1 MQHIRNIAIIAHV
14 DHGKTT
20 LVDCLLKQS
29 GTFRANEAKASE
41 ERIMDS
47 MDLERE
53 KGITIRA
60 KNAAFKYKDYHINIV
75 DTPGHADF
83 GGEVERIMN
92 MIDGVLL
99 VVDAAEG
106 PQAQTRFVLRKALEA
121 GAKPIVVINKIDR
134 ENASPKKVLDQ
145 VFELFISLNATDEQ
159 LDFPFVYASAK
170 QGYAVNS
177 LEIGGAGVAPAV
189 SGVAPEILSSARTPK
204 TATGTVALP
213 EKTMGPLFDAIVKHI
228 PPPRAKAGDGFQ
240 VLVANLDYSDYLG
253 RIAFG
258 KIMAGKLKVGEA
270 ACCLHGH
277 GKITQGKITMIYH
290 FEGLKRIE
298 VPEAPAGDIVGVTG
312 FEDVFIG
319 ETIAD
324 KPERGALPYIPI
336 DPPTIQME
344 FAVND
349 GPLGGQDGKLVTA
362 RHIWERLQKEIRT
375 NVALR
380 IKQTDDPKIFEVEGR
395 GEMQIAILVEQ
406 MRREGYEVLVSRPE
420 VLYKK
425 DAHGNLLEPIEKL
438 FLEIPQEFMG
448 VIMENLSSRKAE
460 ITSMNHHGDQ
470 VTIEALIPMRGLI
483 GFETDLVN
491 QTRGLGVMSHLFHE
505 YGPDRGEIA
514 ARKNGSLVSMENGQ
528 AMAYALN
535 MIQERGRLMVE
546 PGDAI
551 YAGMIVGENAR
562 DNDIPV
568 NPCKAKRLTNMR
580 SQGEGKGI
588 QLSPPLKLSLE
599 RALEY
604 IGSDEY
610 VEATPKN
617 LRLRKKILDET
628 KRKRAERSRVIKIL
642 AE

>member
-1 MQHIRNIAIIAHV
+1 MEHIRNLAIIAHV

-29 GTFRANEAKASE
+29 GTFRANQAISSE

-99 VVDAAEG
+99 VVDAADG

-134 ENASPKKVLDQ
+134 DNASPKKVLDL
-145 VFELFISLNATDEQ
+145 VWDLFVSLEATDEQ
-159 LDFPFVYASAK
+159 MDFPVIYASAK
-170 QGYAVNS
+170 GGYAR
-177 LEIGGAGVAPAV
+177 E
-189 SGVAPEILSSARTPK
+189 K
-204 TATGTVALP
+204 TEHTGT
-213 EKTMGPLFDAIVKHI
+213 TMKPLFDAIIKHI
-228 PPPRAKAGDGFQ
+228 PPPRAHAGHGFQ

-258 KIMAGKLKVGEA
+258 KIYSGKVRMGDTGV
-270 ACCLHGH
+270 CIHGDGTKTA
-277 GKITQGKITMIYH
+277 GKITCIYH

-298 VPEAPAGDIVGVTG
+298 VPEAHAGDIVGLTG

-319 ETIAD
+319 ETLTDNA
-324 KPERGALPYIPI
+324 ERPALPYIPI
-336 DPPTIQME
+336 DPPTIQMQ

-349 GPLGGQDGKLVTA
+349 GPLAGQDGQLVTA
-362 RHIWERLQKEIRT
+362 RHIWERLQKEVRT

-380 IKQTDDPKIFEVEGR
+380 IAQTEAPNVFNVSGR

-420 VLYKK
+420 VIYRK
-425 DAHGNLLEPIEKL
+425 DQDGNLLEPIERL
-438 FLEIPQEFMG
+438 FLEIPKEFMG
-448 VIMENLSSRKAE
+448 PVLENLANRKGE
-460 ITSMNHHGDQ
+460 ITNMQHHGEQ
-470 VTIEALIPMRGLI
+470 VSVEANIPTRGLI

-505 YGPDRGEIA
+505 YGLDRGEVIS
-514 ARKNGSLVSMENGQ
+514 RKNGSLVSIEAGV
-528 AMAYALN
+528 ATAYALN
-535 MIQERGRLMVE
+535 MNQERGRLFVE
-546 PGDAI
+546 PGERI
-551 YAGMIVGENAR
+551 YQGMIVGENAR
-562 DNDIPV
+562 ENDIPV
-568 NPCKAKRLTNMR
+568 NPCKTKHLTNMR
-580 SQGEGKGI
+580 SQGDGKGI
-588 QLSPPLKLSLE
+588 QLEPALKMSLE

-604 IGSDEY
+604 IGPDEY

-628 KRKRAERSRVIKIL
+628 ARKRAAQNRTTRVV

>member
-29 GTFRANEAKASE
+29 GTFRANQHESTD
-41 ERIMDS
+41 ERLMDS
-47 MDLERE
+47 MDLEKE

-60 KNAAFKYKDYHINIV
+60 KNAAFKYKNYHINIV

-99 VVDAAEG
+99 VVDSAEG

-134 ENASPKKVLDQ
+134 DNANPKKVLDQ
-145 VFELFISLNATDEQ
+145 VFELFMSLNATDEQ
-159 LDFPFVYASAK
+159 LDFPFIYCSAK
-170 QGYAVNS
+170 QGYAKVE
-177 LEIGGAGVAPAV
+177 LDHV
-189 SGVAPEILSSARTPK
+189 
-204 TATGTVALP
+204 TGTM
-213 EKTMGPLFDAIVKHI
+213 EPLFDAIVKHI
-228 PPPRAKAGDGFQ
+228 PPPRAHAGDGFQ

-258 KIMAGKLKVGEA
+258 KIYEGKIKVGDSA
-270 ACCLHGH
+270 ICRHGN
-277 GKITQGKITMIYH
+277 GKISKNKITMIYH
-290 FEGLKRIE
+290 FEGMKRIE
-298 VPEAPAGDIVGVTG
+298 VQEAHAGDIVGLTG

-319 ETIAD
+319 ETITDSEA
-324 KPERGALPYIPI
+324 RTALPYIPI

-349 GPLGGQDGKLVTA
+349 GPLAGQDGKLVTA
-362 RHIWERLQKEIRT
+362 RHIWDRLLRETRT
-375 NVALR
+375 NVALK
-380 IKQTDDPKIFEVEGR
+380 IKQTSDPKVFDVAGR

-420 VLYKK
+420 VLYRRMA
-425 DAHGNLLEPIEKL
+425 DGTLQEPIEKL
-438 FLEIPQEFMG
+438 FVEIPQENMG
-448 VIMENLSSRKAE
+448 AIMENLAFRKAE
-460 ITSMNHHGDQ
+460 ITNMSHHGAQ
-470 VTIEALIPMRGLI
+470 VTIEALVPMRGLI

-491 QTRGLGVMSHLFHE
+491 QTKGMGVMSHLFHE
-505 YGPDRGEIA
+505 YGADRGAIE
-514 ARKNGSLVSMENGQ
+514 ARKNGSLVSMDSGE
-528 AMAYALN
+528 ATSYALN
-535 MIQERGRLMVE
+535 MVQERGRLMIG
-546 PGDAI
+546 PGELV

-562 DNDIPV
+562 ENDIPV
-568 NPCKAKRLTNMR
+568 NPVKEKKLTNMR
-580 SQGEGKGI
+580 SQGDGKGI
-588 QLSPPLKLSLE
+588 QLNAPLRLSLE

-604 IGSDEY
+604 IGSDEF

-617 LRLRKKILDET
+617 LRLRKKILDENQ
-628 KRKRAERSRVIKIL
+628 RKRSEKSRVFKVI
-642 AE
+642 EE

>member
-1 MQHIRNIAIIAHV
+1 MDHIRNIAIIAHV

-99 VVDAAEG
+99 VVDSAEG

-145 VFELFISLNATDEQ
+145 VFELFMSLNATDEQ
-159 LDFPFVYASAK
+159 LDFPFIYCSAK
-170 QGYAVNS
+170 LGYAKTE
-177 LEIGGAGVAPAV
+177 LEHV
-189 SGVAPEILSSARTPK
+189 
-204 TATGTVALP
+204 TGTM
-213 EKTMGPLFDAIVKHI
+213 EPLFDAIVKHI
-228 PPPRAKAGDGFQ
+228 PPPRAKAGEGFQ
-240 VLVANLDYSDYLG
+240 LLVANLDYSDYLG

-258 KIMAGKLKVGEA
+258 KIYEGKVKVGDSA
-270 ACCLHGH
+270 ICRHGN
-277 GKITQGKITMIYH
+277 GKVSKNKITMLYH
-290 FEGLKRIE
+290 FEGMKRIE
-298 VPEAPAGDIVGVTG
+298 IQEAHAGDIIGVTG
-312 FEDVFIG
+312 FEEVFIG
-319 ETIAD
+319 ESITDSEA
-324 KPERGALPYIPI
+324 RAALPYIPI

-349 GPLGGQDGKLVTA
+349 GPLAGQDGKLITA
-362 RHIWERLQKEIRT
+362 RHIWDRLVKEIRT

-380 IKQTDDPKIFEVEGR
+380 IAQTSDPKVFAVSGR

-406 MRREGYEVLVSRPE
+406 MRREGHEVLVSRPE
-420 VLYKK
+420 VIYRK
-425 DAHGNLLEPIEKL
+425 DAEGNLLEPIEKL
-438 FLEIPQEFMG
+438 FLEIPKDAMG
-448 VIMENLSSRKAE
+448 DVMQNLSFRKAQ
-460 ITSMNHHGDQ
+460 ITNMNHHGND
-470 VTIEALIPMRGLI
+470 VSIEAMIPTRGLI

-505 YGPDRGEIA
+505 YGPDRGDIA
-514 ARKNGSLVSMENGQ
+514 ARKNGSLVSMEDGE

-535 MIQERGRLMVE
+535 MVQERGRLMVE
-546 PGDAI
+546 PGDKI

-562 DNDIPV
+562 ENDIPV

-580 SQGEGKGI
+580 SQGDGKGI
-588 QLSPPLKLSLE
+588 ALAAPLKMSLE

-604 IGSDEY
+604 IGTDEY
-610 VEATPKN
+610 GTATPKN
-617 LRLRKKILDET
+617 LRLRTKELNET
-628 KRKRAERSRVIKIL
+628 KRKRAAQSRAPKIV
-642 AE
+642 EG

>member
-29 GTFRANEAKASE
+29 GTFRANQHESSE
-41 ERIMDS
+41 ERLMDS
-47 MDLERE
+47 MDLEKE

-60 KNAAFKYKDYHINIV
+60 KNAAFKYKNYHVNIV

-134 ENASPKKVLDQ
+134 DNANPKKVLDQ

-159 LDFPFVYASAK
+159 LDFPFIYCSAK
-170 QGYAVNS
+170 AGYA
-177 LEIGGAGVAPAV
+177 
-189 SGVAPEILSSARTPK
+189 K
-204 TATGTVALP
+204 TELDHVTGTM
-213 EKTMGPLFDAIVKHI
+213 EPLFDAIVKHI
-228 PPPRAKAGDGFQ
+228 PPPRAHAGEGFQ

-258 KIMAGKLKVGEA
+258 KIYEGKIKVGDA
-270 ACCLHGH
+270 AICRHGS
-277 GKITQGKITMIYH
+277 GKISRNKITMIYH
-290 FEGLKRIE
+290 FEGMKRIE
-298 VPEAPAGDIVGVTG
+298 VQEAHAGDIVGLTG

-319 ETIAD
+319 ETICDSEAR
-324 KPERGALPYIPI
+324 PALPYIPI

-349 GPLGGQDGKLVTA
+349 GPLAGQDGKLVTA
-362 RHIWERLQKEIRT
+362 RHIWDRLVKETRT
-375 NVALR
+375 NVALK
-380 IKQTDDPKIFEVEGR
+380 IKQTSDPKIFEVAGR

-420 VLYKK
+420 VLYRKAA
-425 DAHGNLLEPIEKL
+425 DGTLMEPIEKL
-438 FLEIPQEFMG
+438 FVEIPQENMG
-448 VIMENLSSRKAE
+448 AIMENLAFRKAE
-460 ITSMNHHGDQ
+460 ITNMNHHGSQ

-491 QTRGLGVMSHLFHE
+491 QTKGMGVMSHLFHE
-505 YGPDRGEIA
+505 YGADRGDIE
-514 ARKNGSLVSMENGQ
+514 ARKNGSLVSMDSGE
-528 AMAYALN
+528 ATSYALN
-535 MIQERGRLMVE
+535 MVQERGRLMVE
-546 PGDAI
+546 PGDLV

-562 DNDIPV
+562 ENDIPV
-568 NPCKAKRLTNMR
+568 NPVKEKKLTNMR
-580 SQGEGKGI
+580 SQGDGKGI
-588 QLSPPLKLSLE
+588 QLNAPLKLSLE

-617 LRLRKKILDET
+617 LRLRKKILDENQ
-628 KRKRAERSRVIKIL
+628 RKRSEKSRVVKVV
-642 AE
+642 EE

>member
-1 MQHIRNIAIIAHV
+1 MENEPLSMQHIRNIAIIAHV

-29 GTFRANEAKASE
+29 GTFRANEAKSSE

-60 KNAAFKYKDYHINIV
+60 KNAAFKYKNFHINIV

-134 ENASPKKVLDQ
+134 DNSNPKKVLDQ
-145 VFELFISLNATDEQ
+145 VFELFMSLKATDEQ
-159 LDFPFVYASAK
+159 LDFPFIYCSAK
-170 QGYAVNS
+170 GGYAK
-177 LEIGGAGVAPAV
+177 LELDHV
-189 SGVAPEILSSARTPK
+189 SG
-204 TATGTVALP
+204 
-213 EKTMGPLFDAIVKHI
+213 TMEPLFDAIVKHI
-228 PPPRAKAGDGFQ
+228 PPPRAKAGEGFQ
-240 VLVANLDYSDYLG
+240 ILIANLDYSDYLG

-258 KIMAGKLKVGEA
+258 KIVEGKVKVGQPA
-270 ACCLHGH
+270 SCLHGD
-277 GKITQGKITMIYH
+277 GKVTQGKITMIYH

-298 VPEAPAGDIVGVTG
+298 IEEAHAGDIIGITG

-319 ETIAD
+319 ETISD
-324 KPERGALPYIPI
+324 SPERGALPYIPI

-349 GPLGGQDGKLVTA
+349 GPLAGTDGKLVTA
-362 RHIWERLQKEIRT
+362 RHLWERLTREIRT

-380 IKQTDDPKIFEVEGR
+380 IAQTGDAKIFAVSGR

-420 VLYKK
+420 VLWKK
-425 DAHGNLLEPIEKL
+425 GPDGESLEPIEKL
-438 FLEIPQEFMG
+438 FVEVPSENLG
-448 VIMENLSSRKAE
+448 SIMENLSFRKAQ
-460 ITSMNHHGDQ
+460 ITNMNHVGSL
-470 VTIEALIPMRGLI
+470 VSLEALVPMRGLI

-491 QTRGLGVMSHLFHE
+491 QTRGMGVMSHLFHE
-505 YGPDRGEIA
+505 YGADRGEIA
-514 ARKNGSLVSMENGQ
+514 ARKNGSLVSMDSGE
-528 AMAYALN
+528 ATSYALN
-535 MIQERGRLMVE
+535 MVQERGRLMVE
-546 PGDAI
+546 PGDAV
-551 YAGMIVGENAR
+551 YVGMIVGENAR
-562 DNDIPV
+562 ENDIPV
-568 NPCKAKRLTNMR
+568 NPVKEKKLTNMR
-580 SQGEGKGI
+580 SQGDGKGI
-588 QLSPPLKLSLE
+588 QLNAPLKLSLE

-604 IGSDEY
+604 IDTDEY
-610 VEATPKN
+610 VEATPHN
-617 LRLRKKILDET
+617 LRLRKKVLDENQ
-628 KRKRAERSRVIKIL
+628 RKRSEKARTIRFIPD
-642 AE
+642 

>member
-1 MQHIRNIAIIAHV
+1 MEHIRNIAIIAHV

-29 GTFRANEAKASE
+29 GTFRANQAISSE

-99 VVDAAEG
+99 VVDAADG

-134 ENASPKKVLDQ
+134 SNSRASKVLDE
-145 VFELFISLNATDEQ
+145 VFDLFVSLHATDEQ
-159 LDFPFVYASAK
+159 LDFPTIYASAK
-170 QGYAVNS
+170 DGYAKVDLKDKS
-177 LEIGGAGVAPAV
+177 
-189 SGVAPEILSSARTPK
+189 SGME
-204 TATGTVALP
+204 
-213 EKTMGPLFDAIVKHI
+213 PLFDAIIKHI
-228 PPPRAKAGDGFQ
+228 PPPRAHAGQGFKM
-240 VLVANLDYSDYLG
+240 LVANLDYSDYLG

-258 KIMAGKLKVGEA
+258 KIYSGKVQVA
-270 ACCLHGH
+270 QPCICIHGDGRKSN
-277 GKITQGKITMIYH
+277 GKITAIYH

-298 VPEAPAGDIVGVTG
+298 VTEAHAGDVVGLTG

-319 ETIAD
+319 ETITD
-324 KPERGALPYIPI
+324 SETTPALPFVPI
-336 DPPTIQME
+336 DPPTIQMQ

-349 GPLGGQDGKLVTA
+349 GPLAGQDGKLVTA
-362 RHIWERLQKEIRT
+362 RHIRERLQKEIRT
-375 NVALR
+375 NIA
-380 IKQTDDPKIFEVEGR
+380 IKVEDTDAPNIFNVNGR

-420 VLYKK
+420 VIWRQDPDGSL
-425 DAHGNLLEPIEKL
+425 HEPIEKL
-438 FLEIPQEFMG
+438 FLEIPKEHMG
-448 VIMENLSSRKAE
+448 SVLENLSNRKSE
-460 ITSMNHHGDQ
+460 ITHMEHHGDQ
-470 VTIEALIPMRGLI
+470 VSIEALIPMRGLI
-483 GFETDLVN
+483 GFETDLIN

-505 YGPDRGEIA
+505 YGPDRGEIP
-514 ARKNGSLVSMENGQ
+514 ARKNGSLVSMESGV
-528 AMAYALN
+528 ATAYALN
-535 MIQERGRLMVE
+535 MVQERGRLFAE
-546 PGDAI
+546 PGDKI
-551 YAGMIVGENAR
+551 YEGMIVGENAR
-562 DNDIPV
+562 ENDIPV
-568 NPCKAKRLTNMR
+568 NPCKIKHLTNMR
-580 SQGEGKGI
+580 SQGDGKGI
-588 QLSPPLKLSLE
+588 QLEPALKMPLE

-610 VEATPKN
+610 VEATPVN
-617 LRLRKKILDET
+617 LRLRKKLLKEHQ
-628 KRKRAERSRVIKIL
+628 RKRAAQNRVIRI
-642 AE
+642 AGS

>member
-29 GTFRANEAKASE
+29 GTFRANQAETQT
-41 ERIMDS
+41 ERLMDS
-47 MDLERE
+47 MDLEKE

-60 KNAAFKYKDYHINIV
+60 KNAAFKYHNYDINIV

-134 ENASPKKVLDQ
+134 ENANPKKVLDQ
-145 VFELFISLNATDEQ
+145 VFELFMSLNATDEQ
-159 LDFPFVYASAK
+159 LDFPFVYCSAK
-170 QGYAVNS
+170 AGYAK
-177 LEIGGAGVAPAV
+177 LELDHV
-189 SGVAPEILSSARTPK
+189 
-204 TATGTVALP
+204 TGTMEA
-213 EKTMGPLFDAIVKHI
+213 LFDTIVKHI
-228 PPPRAKAGDGFQ
+228 PPPRAHASEGFQ
-240 VLVANLDYSDYLG
+240 LLVANLDYSEYLG

-258 KIMAGKLKVGEA
+258 KIYAGKISVGDPA
-270 ACCLHGH
+270 ICRHGY
-277 GKITQGKITMIYH
+277 GRISKGKITMIYH
-290 FEGLKRIE
+290 FEGMKRIE
-298 VPEAPAGDIVGVTG
+298 VQEAHAGDIVGLTG

-319 ETIAD
+319 ETICDSEA
-324 KPERGALPYIPI
+324 RAGLPYIPI

-362 RHIWERLQKEIRT
+362 RHLLERLTRETRT

-380 IKQTDDPKIFEVEGR
+380 IAPTSDPKVFAVSGR

-420 VLYKK
+420 VLWKK
-425 DAHGNLLEPIEKL
+425 GEDGHLLEPIEKL
-438 FLEIPQEFMG
+438 FVELPG
-448 VIMENLSSRKAE
+448 DCLGTVMENLSNRKAQ
-460 ITSMNHHGDQ
+460 ITNMNHVGSQ
-470 VTIEALIPMRGLI
+470 VSVEALIPMRGLI

-491 QTRGLGVMSHLFHE
+491 ITRGMGVASHLFHE
-505 YGPDRGEIA
+505 YGEDRGEIA
-514 ARKNGSLVSMENGQ
+514 ARKNGSLVSMDSGE
-528 AMAYALN
+528 ATSYALN
-535 MIQERGRLMVE
+535 MIQERGRLMIQ
-546 PGDAI
+546 PGEQV
-551 YAGMIVGENAR
+551 YVGMIVGENAR
-562 DNDIPV
+562 EADIPV
-568 NPCKAKRLTNMR
+568 NPVREKKLTNMR
-580 SQGEGKGI
+580 SQGDGKGI
-588 QLSPPLKLSLE
+588 QLNPPLKLSLE

-604 IGSDEY
+604 IGSDEF

-617 LRLRKKILDET
+617 LRLRKKILDENQ
-628 KRKRAERSRVIKIL
+628 RKRTAQSRVIKL
-642 AE
+642 VEAVA

>member
-29 GTFRANEAKASE
+29 GTFRANQAIAAE

-60 KNAAFKYKDYHINIV
+60 KNAAFKYKNYHVNIV

-83 GGEVERIMN
+83 GGEVERAMS

-134 ENASPKKVLDQ
+134 ENANPKKVLDQ
-145 VFELFISLNATDEQ
+145 VFELFIQLHATDEQ

-170 QGYAVNS
+170 EGYAT
-177 LEIGGAGVAPAV
+177 LDLDHA
-189 SGVAPEILSSARTPK
+189 SG
-204 TATGTVALP
+204 
-213 EKTMGPLFDAIVKHI
+213 TMEPLFDAIVKYV
-228 PPPRAKAGDGFQ
+228 PPPRAHAGEGFQ
-240 VLVANLDYSDYLG
+240 LLVANLDYSDYLG

-258 KIMAGKLKVGEA
+258 KIYTGKLKVGDSTI
-270 ACCLHGH
+270 CLHANGTKTN
-277 GKITQGKITMIYH
+277 GKITAIYH
-290 FEGLKRIE
+290 FEGLKRIDI
-298 VPEAPAGDIVGVTG
+298 PEAHAGDIVGVTG
-312 FEDVFIG
+312 FEEVFIG
-319 ETIAD
+319 ESLVD
-324 KPERGALPYIPI
+324 NPDRPPLPSKRI
-336 DPPTIQME
+336 DPPTITME

-349 GPLGGQDGKLVTA
+349 GPLAGHDGKLVTA
-362 RHIWERLQKEIRT
+362 RHIWERLLKEIRT

-380 IKQTDDPKIFEVEGR
+380 VKQTDDPKVFEVSGR

-420 VLYKK
+420 VIWHKAP
-425 DAHGNLLEPIEKL
+425 DGAMHEPIERL
-438 FLEIPQEFMG
+438 FLEIPQVHMG
-448 VIMENLSSRKAE
+448 SVLENLAWRKAE
-460 ITSMNHHGDQ
+460 IINMTHHQDQ
-470 VTIEALIPMRGLI
+470 VSIEALIPMRGLI

-491 QTRGLGVMSHLFHE
+491 LTRGLGVMSHLFHE
-505 YGPDRGEIA
+505 YGADRGEIP
-514 ARKNGSLVSMENGQ
+514 ARKNGSLVSMEDGV
-528 AMAYALN
+528 ATAYALDS
-535 MIQERGRLMVE
+535 IQERGRLMVE

-551 YAGMIVGENAR
+551 YRGMIVGENAR

-568 NPCKAKRLTNMR
+568 NPCKTKHLTNMR
-580 SQGEGKGI
+580 SQGDGKGI
-588 QLSPPLKLSLE
+588 QLSAPLKLSLE

-604 IGSDEY
+604 ISQDEY

-628 KRKRAERSRVIKIL
+628 QRKRAQQNRAIRVI

>member
-41 ERIMDS
+41 VRIMDS

-53 KGITIRA
+53 KGITIKA
-60 KNAAFKYKDYHINIV
+60 KNAAFKYKGYHVNIV

-134 ENASPKKVLDQ
+134 ENANPKKVLDE

-159 LDFPFVYASAK
+159 LDFPFVYCSAK
-170 QGYAVNS
+170 AGYAKLDLAHAS
-177 LEIGGAGVAPAV
+177 D
-189 SGVAPEILSSARTPK
+189 
-204 TATGTVALP
+204 
-213 EKTMGPLFDAIVKHI
+213 TMGPLFDAIVKYI
-228 PPPRAKAGDGFQ
+228 PPPHAKAGDGFQ
-240 VLVANLDYSDYLG
+240 ILVANLDYSDYLG

-258 KIMAGKLKVGEA
+258 KILAGKVKAGEP

-298 VPEAPAGDIVGVTG
+298 VPEAHAGDIVGITG

-349 GPLGGQDGKLVTA
+349 SPLAGQDGKLVTA

-380 IKQTDDPKIFEVEGR
+380 IKQTADPKIFEVEGR

-425 DAHGNLLEPIEKL
+425 DAKGNMLEPIEKL

-448 VIMENLSSRKAE
+448 VVMENLSGRKAE
-460 ITSMNHHGDQ
+460 ITSMNHHADQ

-514 ARKNGSLVSMENGQ
+514 ARKNGSLVSMESGV
-528 AMAYALN
+528 AMSYALN

-562 DNDIPV
+562 ENDIPV
-568 NPCKAKRLTNMR
+568 TPCKAKKLTNMR
-580 SQGEGKGI
+580 SVGDGKGI
-588 QLSPPLKLSLE
+588 QLTAPLKLSLE

-604 IGSDEY
+604 IDVDEY

-617 LRLRKKILDET
+617 LRLRKKILNET
-628 KRKRAERSRVIKIL
+628 ARKRSEKSRSIKIL
-642 AE
+642 SE

>member
-60 KNAAFKYKDYHINIV
+60 KNAAFRYKNYHINIV

-134 ENASPKKVLDQ
+134 ENANPKKVLDQ
-145 VFELFISLNATDEQ
+145 VFELFMSLNATDEQ
-159 LDFPFVYASAK
+159 LDFPFVYCSAK
-170 QGYAVNS
+170 SGYAKLD
-177 LEIGGAGVAPAV
+177 LEHA
-189 SGVAPEILSSARTPK
+189 SG
-204 TATGTVALP
+204 
-213 EKTMGPLFDAIVKHI
+213 TMEPLFEAIVNHI
-228 PPPRAKAGDGFQ
+228 PPPRANASDGFQ
-240 VLVANLDYSDYLG
+240 ILVSNLDYSDYLG

-258 KIMAGKLKVGEA
+258 KIVSGKVKVGDPA
-270 ACCLHGH
+270 ACLHGD
-277 GKITQGKITMIYH
+277 GSTSSGKITMIYH

-298 VPEAPAGDIVGVTG
+298 IEEAHAGDIVGVTG

-324 KPERGALPYIPI
+324 KPERGALPYIPT

-349 GPLGGQDGKLVTA
+349 GPLAGKDGKLVTA
-362 RHIWERLQKEIRT
+362 RHIWERLQREVRT

-380 IKQTDDPKIFEVEGR
+380 IAQTSDPKVFEVAGR

-420 VLYKK
+420 VLWKK
-425 DAHGNLLEPIEKL
+425 GPNGELLEPIEKL
-438 FLEIPQEFMG
+438 FVELPQDCLG
-448 VIMENLSSRKAE
+448 AIMENLAFRKAE
-460 ITSMNHHGDQ
+460 ITNMTHHGDQ
-470 VTIEALIPMRGLI
+470 VTVEALIPMRGLI

-491 QTRGLGVMSHLFHE
+491 QTRGMGVMSHLFHE
-505 YGPDRGEIA
+505 YGPDRGEIS
-514 ARKNGSLVSMENGQ
+514 ARKNGSLVSMEDGE
-528 AMAYALN
+528 ATAYALN
-535 MIQERGRLMVE
+535 MIQERGRLMID
-546 PGDAI
+546 PGDAV
-551 YAGMIVGENAR
+551 YKGMIVGENAR
-562 DNDIPV
+562 ENDIPV
-568 NPCKAKRLTNMR
+568 NPCKSKHLTNMR
-580 SQGEGKGI
+580 SQGDGKGI
-588 QLSPPLKLSLE
+588 QLNAPMRLSLE

-604 IGSDEY
+604 IDVDEY
-610 VEATPKN
+610 VEATPRH
-617 LRLRKKILDET
+617 LRLRKKVLDENQ
-628 KRKRAERSRVIKIL
+628 RKRVEKERVHKLVR
-642 AE
+642 E

>member
-29 GTFRANEAKASE
+29 GTFRANQHESTD
-41 ERIMDS
+41 ERLMDS
-47 MDLERE
+47 MDLEKE

-60 KNAAFKYKDYHINIV
+60 KNAAFKCKIYHVNIV

-99 VVDAAEG
+99 VVDAADG

-134 ENASPKKVLDQ
+134 ENANPKKVLDQ

-159 LDFPFVYASAK
+159 LDFPFIYCSAK
-170 QGYAVNS
+170 DGYAKVE
-177 LEIGGAGVAPAV
+177 LEHVAG
-189 SGVAPEILSSARTPK
+189 
-204 TATGTVALP
+204 
-213 EKTMGPLFDAIVKHI
+213 TMEPLFDAIIKHI
-228 PPPRAKAGDGFQ
+228 PPPHAKAGEGFQ

-258 KIMAGKLKVGEA
+258 KIMAGKVKVGET

-277 GKITQGKITMIYH
+277 GKITQGKITMIYQ

-298 VPEAPAGDIVGVTG
+298 VQEAHAGDIVGITG

-349 GPLGGQDGKLVTA
+349 SPLAGQDGKLVTA

-380 IKQTDDPKIFEVEGR
+380 IRQTADPKIFAVSGR

-425 DAHGNLLEPIEKL
+425 DANGNMLEPIEKL

-448 VIMENLSSRKAE
+448 AIMENLSGRKAE

-470 VTIEALIPMRGLI
+470 VTIEALVPMRGLI

-546 PGDAI
+546 PGDAV

-562 DNDIPV
+562 ENDIPV

-580 SQGEGKGI
+580 SVGDGKGI
-588 QLSPPLKLSLE
+588 QLTAPLKLSLE

-604 IGSDEY
+604 IDVDEY

-617 LRLRKKILDET
+617 LRLRKKILNET
-628 KRKRAERSRVIKIL
+628 ARKRSEKSRSIKIL
-642 AE
+642 SE

>member
-1 MQHIRNIAIIAHV
+1 MVRPASFDMQHIRNIAIIAHV

-29 GTFRANEAKASE
+29 GTFRANEAKATE

-60 KNAAFKYKDYHINIV
+60 KNAAFKYHNYHVNIV

-83 GGEVERIMN
+83 GGEVERAMS

-121 GAKPIVVINKIDR
+121 GAQPIVVINKIDR
-134 ENASPKKVLDQ
+134 ENADPKKVLDQ
-145 VFELFISLNATDEQ
+145 VFDLFIQLHATDEQ

-170 QGYAVNS
+170 DGYAKYE
-177 LEIGGAGVAPAV
+177 LAHT
-189 SGVAPEILSSARTPK
+189 SG
-204 TATGTVALP
+204 
-213 EKTMGPLFDAIVKHI
+213 TMEPLFDTILKRV
-228 PPPRAKAGDGFQ
+228 PPPRAFASEGFQ
-240 VLVANLDYSDYLG
+240 LLVANLDYSDYLG

-258 KIMAGKLKVGEA
+258 KIYSGKITVGQPA
-270 ACCLHGH
+270 VCLHGN
-277 GKITQGKITMIYH
+277 GTQTAGKITMIYH

-298 VPEAPAGDIVGVTG
+298 VQEAHAGDIVGVTG
-312 FEDVFIG
+312 FEEVFIG
-319 ETIAD
+319 ETLAD
-324 KPERGALPYIPI
+324 NPDRPALPHKPI
-336 DPPTIQME
+336 DPPTIQMQ

-349 GPLGGQDGKLVTA
+349 GPLAGQDGQLVTA

-380 IKQTDDPKIFEVEGR
+380 IAQTDDPKVFNVSGR

-420 VLYKK
+420 VIWRR
-425 DAHGNLLEPIEKL
+425 DAAGGLREPIERL
-438 FLEIPQEFMG
+438 FLEIPKEFMG
-448 VIMENLSSRKAE
+448 PVLENLSLRKGE
-460 ITSMNHHGDQ
+460 ITNMLHHADQ
-470 VTIEALIPMRGLI
+470 VSVEALVPMRGLI

-505 YGPDRGEIA
+505 YGPDRGEIIS
-514 ARKNGSLVSMENGQ
+514 RKNGSLVSIEAGV
-528 AMAYALN
+528 ATAYALN
-535 MIQERGRLMVE
+535 MNQERGRLFVD
-546 PGDAI
+546 PGEKI
-551 YAGMIVGENAR
+551 YQGMIVGENAR
-562 DNDIPV
+562 EKDIPV
-568 NPCKAKRLTNMR
+568 NPCKTKHLTNIR

-588 QLSPPLKLSLE
+588 QLEPPLKMSLE

-604 IGSDEY
+604 IGPDEY
-610 VEATPKN
+610 VEATPRN
-617 LRLRKKILDET
+617 LRLRKKILDEIQ
-628 KRKRAERSRVIKIL
+628 RKRAAQQRGARVV
-642 AE
+642 AA

>member
-1 MQHIRNIAIIAHV
+1 MDHIRNIAIIAHV

-29 GTFRANEAKASE
+29 GTFRANQAISSE

-99 VVDAAEG
+99 VVDAADG

-134 ENASPKKVLDQ
+134 DNATPHKVLDL
-145 VFELFISLNATDEQ
+145 VFDLFESLHATDEQ
-159 LDFPFVYASAK
+159 LDFPVVYTSARD
-170 QGYAVNS
+170 GYAKINIKD
-177 LEIGGAGVAPAV
+177 E
-189 SGVAPEILSSARTPK
+189 SANM
-204 TATGTVALP
+204 
-213 EKTMGPLFDAIVKHI
+213 EPLFQAIIKHI
-228 PPPRAKAGDGFQ
+228 PPPRAHAGTEFKM
-240 VLVANLDYSDYLG
+240 LAANLDYSDYLG

-258 KIMAGKLKVGEA
+258 KIYSGKVKVGDTA
-270 ACCLHGH
+270 ACLHGDGRKTT
-277 GKITQGKITMIYH
+277 GKITAIFH

-298 VPEAPAGDIVGVTG
+298 VTEAHAGDVIGVAG

-319 ETIAD
+319 ETITD
-324 KPERGALPYIPI
+324 NVMRQPLPFVPI
-336 DPPTIQME
+336 DPPTIQMQ

-349 GPLGGQDGKLVTA
+349 GPLAGLDGKLVTA
-362 RHIWERLQKEIRT
+362 RHIWERLTKEVRT

-380 IKQTDDPKIFEVEGR
+380 IAQTEAPNIFNVAGR

-420 VLYKK
+420 VIYRR
-425 DAHGNLLEPIEKL
+425 DAAGGLLEPIEKL
-438 FLEIPQEFMG
+438 FLEIPKDAMG
-448 VIMENLSSRKAE
+448 VVMEDMSGRKAE
-460 ITSMNHHGDQ
+460 IVNMEHHGDE

-491 QTRGLGVMSHLFHE
+491 STRGLGVMSHLFHE

-514 ARKNGSLVSMENGQ
+514 ARKNGSLVSMEDGE
-528 AMAYALN
+528 AMSYALN
-535 MIQERGRLMVE
+535 MVQERGRLMVD
-546 PGDAI
+546 PGDKI
-551 YAGMIVGENAR
+551 YKGMIVGENAR
-562 DNDIPV
+562 ENDIPV

-580 SQGEGKGI
+580 STGDGKGI
-588 QLSPPLKLSLE
+588 QLDPPLRLSLE

-604 IGSDEY
+604 IGPDEY

-628 KRKRAERSRVIKIL
+628 QRKRAAQSRTTKTVV
-642 AE
+642 A